1 MKYII
6 FTTKI
11 SILSISNVLIDKSI
25 HFYDTEIEL
34 NNYRAN
40 FASSNGIKKSSVTI
54 EYDIIPLSVFK
65 QAETVVKQ
73 FGLFKKE
80 ANIAIWFLLKN
91 ELLTNKT

>member
-1 MKYII
+1 MKYIV

-11 SILSISNVLIDKSI
+11 SIPSISNVLVDKSI
-25 HFYDTEIEL
+25 HFYYTEIEL
-34 NNYRAN
+34 NNYISN

-54 EYDIIPLSVFK
+54 EYDIIPLNVFK
-65 QAETVVKQ
+65 QAEAIIKQ

-91 ELLTNKT
+91 ELLTKKT